1 MKKKKRKKDKRKR
14 KKEKKVKKR
23 GRVKN
28 KKGKDKSVCKKNNLF
43 SNFFNSFT
51 KDNKVFFLV
60 IDHNKYYIL
69 V

>member
-1 MKKKKRKKDKRKR
+1 MEKKKKRKKEEKEN
-14 KKEKKVKKR
+14 KKKKKIKKVY
-23 GRVKN
+23 V
-28 KKGKDKSVCKKNNLF
+28 KKNNLF

-60 IDHNKYYIL
+60 TDHNKYYIL